1 MIFDKIENL
10 RNYSAF
16 NKEFD
21 AMAKFVEENDM
32 AALPCGSYEVSDAV
46 KVNIAEYEPGGNDK
60 FEAHRDFHDVQY
72 AIEGSEMIEV
82 IHTSEAAE
90 SSGYKP
96 DIEFFTAQNCKSTCV
111 ALEAGTFVFLAPQDA
126 HKPCINI
133 GYKTIKKAVFKIKIN

>member
-32 AALPCGSYEVSDAV
+32 AALPCGSYEINENV

-60 FEAHRDFHDVQY
+60 FEAHREYHDLQY
-72 AIEGSEMIEV
+72 AICGGEAIDV
-82 IHTSEAAE
+82 IPTECGLE
-90 SSGYKP
+90 SGGYSP
-96 DIEFFTAQNCKSTCV
+96 DMEFFAGQSCQSTRV
-111 ALEAGTFVFLAPQDA
+111 ALEEGTFAFLAPGDA